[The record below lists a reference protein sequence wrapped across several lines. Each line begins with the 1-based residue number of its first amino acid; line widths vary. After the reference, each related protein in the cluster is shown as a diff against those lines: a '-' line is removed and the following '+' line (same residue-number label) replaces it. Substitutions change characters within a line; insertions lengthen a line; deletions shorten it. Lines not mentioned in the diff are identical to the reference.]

1 MTVLLE
7 AAGLQ
12 KDYRLGRGRMLRAV
26 AGVDFTIARGEV
38 VGLVGESGSG
48 KSTIGR
54 ILTRLT
60 PPSAGRLHFGGADLL
75 ALPAREMRAVRA
87 RLQIVFQDPWASLNP
102 RLRVRRLIEEPL
114 LLHSPLGAAERRAAA
129 ERLAARVRLGAAA
142 LDRYPVDLSG
152 GQLQRVCIAR
162 ALATGPELLVLDE
175 PTSSL
180 DLSVRAGILD
190 LLHGLRAETGMA
202 MLFISHDL
210 ATVRLLCDRVLV
222 LYLGRV
228 VEEGPAA
235 AIFAAPRHPYTQALL
250 SAQLSPDPRIRGQ
263 RLPLTGDIPGAAEPP
278 TGCGFAG
285 RCPHA
290 ADACRSAPP
299 PLVEAAPGQR
309 AACIRTAEIQP
320 SGSAA
325 GSSP

>member
-1 MTVLLE
+1 MTALLQ
-7 AAGLQ
+7 AAGLR
-12 KDYRLGRGRMLRAV
+12 KEFPLAGGRVLRAV
-26 AGVDFTIARGEV
+26 AGVDLAIARGEV

-60 PPSAGRLHFGGADLL
+60 APSAGTLRFAGADML
-75 ALPAREMRAVRA
+75 ALSARDLRALRA
-87 RLQIVFQDPWASLNP
+87 KLQIVFQDPWASLNP

-114 LLHSPLGAAERRAAA
+114 LLHSPMDAAERRAAA
-129 ERLAARVRLGAAA
+129 ERLAARVRLGTAA
-142 LDRYPVDLSG
+142 LDRHPVDLSG

-210 ATVRLLCDRVLV
+210 ATVRLICDRVLV

-228 VEEGPAA
+228 IEEGPAE

-250 SAQLSPDPRIRGQ
+250 SAQLSPDPRRRAQ
-263 RLPLTGDIPGAAEPP
+263 RLPLTGEIPSAADPP
-278 TGCGFAG
+278 AGCGFAG

-290 ADACRSAPP
+290 IAACAAAAP
-299 PLVEAAPGQR
+299 PLVEVAQGQR
-309 AACIRTAEIQP
+309 AACIRVAAIQA
-320 SGSAA
+320 SGSSA